1 MASTP
6 LYRPEVIEAQRNR
19 WLGRLIVRQPVSH
32 WVLTW
37 CAIALVGVAIV
48 FLAVGEYAQKVRV
61 GGQLVAG
68 PAPIGIAAFNAGV
81 PASLEA
87 ELYLPD
93 RLLESSAV
101 GSEVLLRYDAFPY
114 QHYGQYRGRI
124 VRIAD
129 SPLPT
134 SHAGVPHAEAG
145 AAAGD
150 GPLYLAV
157 VALDDQNVRSD
168 SGRIR
173 ALRPGQRLQAD
184 IVLEKRRL
192 YEWILEPFARWRG
205 RSAG

>member
-6 LYRPEVIEAQRNR
+6 LYRPEVIEAKRNR
-19 WLGRLIVRQPVSH
+19 WLGRLIVRQPASH

-37 CAIALVGVAIV
+37 CAIALVGVAIA

-61 GGQLVAG
+61 DGQLVADPG
-68 PAPIGIAAFNAGV
+68 PAGIAAPGAGV
-81 PASLEA
+81 PAALEA

-129 SPLPT
+129 SPLPA
-134 SHAGVPHAEAG
+134 SHAG

-150 GPLYLAV
+150 GPRYRAV

-168 SGRIR
+168 SGRTH

-184 IVLEKRRL
+184 IVLERRRL

>member
-61 GGQLVAG
+61 GGQLVTG
-68 PAPIGIAAFNAGV
+68 PAPIGIAAPGAGV
-81 PASLEA
+81 LEA

-134 SHAGVPHAEAG
+134 SHAGVP
-145 AAAGD
+145 AGD